1 MMDRRIFLTALAGAI
16 ASASSALAA
25 TPTPTGGQMR
35 VVRSP
40 DCGCFGAWIAHL
52 QDHGFVIEEVLSDD
66 VEAEKDLHAIPGHLR
81 SCHTGFIDGYIIEGH
96 VPAND
101 ILRLLNERPQ
111 ADGLAVP
118 GMPLGSP
125 GMELGDHLDA
135 YDVVLWSGSDTQI
148 FSTY

>member
-16 ASASSALAA
+16 ASASSALAV

-40 DCGCFGAWIAHL
+40 DCGCCGAWIAHL

-101 ILRLLNERPQ
+101 IQRLLNERPQ

-125 GMELGDHLDA
+125 GMEMGDHIDA